1 MASGFS
7 NQVQIAGRNRY
18 YRCFL
23 NVDIYAIS
31 DTQCRIDYQAYGQMY
46 WAFQYGLAVT
56 CNGQTGTGVLGS
68 SPGGNWA
75 NVCSV
80 AGSIVV
86 NRNSTNYNYTVTARA
101 YGTTV
106 NGYGGAPGS
115 TNDVG
120 VTVTVPARSSYT
132 VSYNANGGSGAPG
145 NQVKSSTS
153 NIILSSTIPTRP
165 GYIFMGW
172 GTSATDT
179 TPDYQPG
186 STYSTNANIT
196 LYAIWEEA
204 VPMEITPN
212 IGSLTY
218 RVLCTSQML
227 VNESILSSLRIP
239 FSPKYV
245 GTNYSLDFY
254 YRLSDA
260 GRTVSEVFGP
270 YTAND
275 IGDGG
280 DVGDNGYY
288 LIPSKAMILASLKA
302 FKDPSKIRFY
312 VDTKLMDDNFEET
325 DLSMWTG
332 IVDVPLEDYIIMNVE
347 WPKVVAYNESNKT
360 VMSIP
365 INIPESYT
373 PSQGSYTAECNSK
386 QITGTVLVGS
396 IGIPGRGLITIDQNL
411 ATAFG
416 KSNFYST
423 ENTITFT
430 ITDNITELKFKIR
443 LKPVSDQDIY
453 ILKSGGLK
461 CTEVIEDPSV
471 TTPIFQKGGRII
483 AKEFIE
489 TTTGVVIGDT
499 FYVGEILE
507 YE

>member
-86 NRNSTNYNYTVTARA
+86 NRNDSNYNYTVSARA

-115 TNDVG
+115 TNDVS
-120 VTVTVPARSSYT
+120 VAVTVPARSSYT
-132 VSYNANGGSGAPG
+132 VSYNANGGTGAPG
-145 NQVKSSTS
+145 NQVKSGSS
-153 NIILSSTIPTRP
+153 NLVLSSVVPTRP
-165 GYIFMGW
+165 GYIFLGW
-172 GTSATDT
+172 GTSSTDT
-179 TPDYQPG
+179 TVDYAPG
-186 STYSTNANIT
+186 GTYSTNANIT
-196 LYAIWEEA
+196 LYAIWEKA
-204 VPMEITPN
+204 VPIEITPN
-212 IGSLTY
+212 LSGINYSVKCNNQM
-218 RVLCTSQML
+218 RVL
-227 VNESILSSLRIP
+227 ESTLSSLRIP

-245 GTNYSLDFY
+245 GSNYSLNFY

-260 GRTVSEVFGP
+260 GRTVSEIFGP

-288 LIPSKAMILASLKA
+288 LIPSKAMILASLKSY
-302 FKDPSKIRFY
+302 KSPDTMRFY
-312 VDTKLMDDNFEET
+312 VDTKLLDNNFEET

-332 IVDVPLEDYIIMNVE
+332 IVDVPLLNYCIMNVD
-347 WPKVVAYNESNKT
+347 WTNMIAYNETNNT
-360 VMSIP
+360 VIKVP
-365 INIPESYT
+365 INVPKSYT
-373 PSQGSYTAECNSK
+373 AATSGIYTAECNGE
-386 QITGTVLVGS
+386 QISGTMTVAIS
-396 IGIPGRGLITIDQNL
+396 SGLATISLSNNL
-411 ATAFG
+411 ATAFS
-416 KSNFYST
+416 KSNFYTT
-423 ENTITFT
+423 ENTITFVV
-430 ITDNITELKFKIR
+430 TDNITELKFKIR
-443 LKPVSDQDIY
+443 LRATADQDI
-453 ILKSGGLK
+453 ILKSSGGIR
-461 CTEVIEDPSV
+461 CTEVIEDKSV
-471 TTPIFQKGGRII
+471 TEPIFQKGGRII
-483 AKEFIE
+483 ANEFIE
-489 TTTGVVIGDT
+489 TSSGIVIGNI
-499 FYVGEILE
+499 FYCGEILE